1 MKQINQTTGFYRP
14 CDLPALFGC
23 SRTHTQRL
31 RDSEE
36 IPQPEF
42 DGGNALFPIGET
54 DKAAEARRLNL
65 PKATRQA
72 IVRKMAAKR
81 NIDHSTL
88 ADEFLA
94 IH

>member
-1 MKQINQTTGFYRP
+1 MQQTNQNTGFYRP
-14 CDLPALFGC
+14 SDLPTIFEC

-31 RDSEE
+31 RESME
-36 IPQPEF
+36 IPAPEF
-42 DGGNALFPIGET
+42 DGCNALFPIGET

-72 IVRKMAAKR
+72 IVRKMAAER
-81 NIDHSTL
+81 NIDHAAL
-88 ADEFLA
+88 ADEFLS

>member
-1 MKQINQTTGFYRP
+1 MQQINQTTGFYRP

-31 RDSEE
+31 RDSKE

-42 DGGNALFPIGET
+42 DGGSALFPIDET
-54 DKAAEARRLNL
+54 DKAAEARRLNR
-65 PKATRQA
+65 PTATRQA
-72 IVRKMAAKR
+72 IVRKMAAER
-81 NIDHSTL
+81 NIDHSNL